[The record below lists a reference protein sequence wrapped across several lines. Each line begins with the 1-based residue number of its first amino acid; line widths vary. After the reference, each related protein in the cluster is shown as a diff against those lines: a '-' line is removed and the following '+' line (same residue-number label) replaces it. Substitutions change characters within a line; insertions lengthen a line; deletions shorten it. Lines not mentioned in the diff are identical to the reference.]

1 MRSFTQILIQYD
13 ELFCQEKLLRYKGLF
28 AINQGWCILKRG
40 PTGLSV
46 TPTSLKYLW
55 WFLFVGGYKNGEDL
69 VISHKKLLHALI
81 GS

>member
-13 ELFCQEKLLRYKGLF
+13 ELFCQEKLLRNKGLF
-28 AINQGWCILKRG
+28 ALNQGRCILKR
-40 PTGLSV
+40 GLSV

-55 WFLFVGGYKNGEDL
+55 RFLFVGGYKNGEDR